1 MASRESTMKIC
12 QRAASGLSERIAL
25 DYHLT
30 IPMAGCNVFRE
41 LA

>member
-25 DYHLT
+25 DYHL